1 MLKQD
6 SCCYL
11 LQTIMKLSTVTDFIN
26 LLLCCVD
33 LSLLNTSSL
42 LSFLAIWW
50 RDRAEEKE
58 TAVLELVGPR
68 GRRS

>member
-11 LQTIMKLSTVTDFIN
+11 LQTIMTLSTVSDFIN

-33 LSLLNTSSL
+33 LSLLNTSTL
-42 LSFLAIWW
+42 LSFVAIW
-50 RDRAEEKE
+50 
-58 TAVLELVGPR
+58 
-68 GRRS
+68 